1 MKQRKLLG
9 RGALL
14 ALAVLFIG
22 ITMLSSSALR
32 GWRLDLTENKLYTV
46 APGTQR
52 ILDALAEPVNLHF
65 FWSARTAGEYPALKN
80 YGTRVSEF
88 LQELAARSRGKLR
101 LAIIDPQPFSAEEDR
116 AAELGVEGVPIGA
129 GGETFFFGLAGTN
142 STDGREAIA
151 FFDPSKEEFL
161 EYDVAKLI
169 QQLGRPDKPVI
180 GWLSSLPMSG
190 SFDPMSGQAR
200 DPWYV
205 YAQAAELFTVRDLAP
220 DLTDIDADVD
230 VLVIVHPKSLPLAAQ
245 QAIDQFA
252 LRGGHLLVFVD
263 PLAEQDPGGA
273 GPDNP
278 LAAMAADRS
287 SQLGT
292 LLGAWGVDFNAREV
306 IGDLSYGMTVS
317 MRAGEAPTR
326 HIAILGLD
334 ATSLAADDVVTNGLG
349 AVNVATAGYLTP
361 RAGAD
366 TQFEPLLQSSAL
378 AAPLPVERI
387 AMLMDPASLQDGFEP
402 TGQRYALAGRLTG
415 HVKSAFP
422 DGAGPLRESAQPLN
436 LIVIADT
443 DLLADYLWLRDVP
456 PSFFGPRAKQAW
468 AHNGDLVW
476 NALDNLAGTADL
488 ISVRGRASYSRPFER
503 VDALRR
509 DAEGRLR
516 SKEQELEAQLTAT
529 EEKLVALQSQRQ
541 DQSGLILTPEQQ
553 REIERFEAEKLRI
566 RKELREVR
574 SGLNEDIRGLGNRIK
589 FVNIVLM
596 PAIFALIGLL
606 IAMWRRKRQ
615 AAILLVQRTARP

>member
-1 MKQRKLLG
+1 MKQRTLLG
-9 RGALL
+9 RSALL
-14 ALAVLFIG
+14 ALAMLFIG
-22 ITMLSSSALR
+22 ITVLSTWALR

-52 ILDALAEPVNLHF
+52 ILDALEEPVNLHY
-65 FWSARTAGEYPALKN
+65 FWSAKAAGEYPALKN

-88 LQELAARSRGKLR
+88 LQELAARSNGKLR
-101 LAIIDPQPFSAEEDR
+101 LSIVDPQPFSAEEDR

-142 STDGREAIA
+142 STDGRESIG

-169 QQLGRPDKPVI
+169 QQLGRPDKPVV
-180 GWLSSLPMSG
+180 GWLSSLPMGG
-190 SFDPMSGQAR
+190 SFDPMSGQTR
-200 DPWYV
+200 EPWYV
-205 YAQAAELFTVRDLAP
+205 YAQAAEMFTVRDLSP
-220 DLTDIDADVD
+220 DLTAIDADVD
-230 VLVIVHPKSLPLAAQ
+230 VLAIVHPKTLPLAAQ

-252 LRGGHLLVFVD
+252 LRGGRLLVFVD
-263 PLAEQDPGGA
+263 PLAEQDPGG
-273 GPDNP
+273 GSPDNP

-292 LLGAWGVDFNAREV
+292 LLGAWGVDFNVHEV
-306 IGDLSYGMTVS
+306 IGDLSYGMSVA

-334 ATSLAADDVVTNGLG
+334 STSLAADDVVTSGLG
-349 AVNVATAGYLTP
+349 TINLATSGYLTP
-361 RAGAD
+361 REGAA
-366 TQFEPLLQSSAL
+366 THFEPLLRSSAL
-378 AAPLPVERI
+378 AGPLPVERF

-402 TGQRYALAGRLTG
+402 TGQRYAFAARVTG
-415 HVKSAFP
+415 NIKSAFP
-422 DGAGPLRESAQPLN
+422 NGPGPLRESAQPLN
-436 LIVIADT
+436 LIVFADT

-456 PSFFGPRAKQAW
+456 PSFFGPRAMQAW

-488 ISVRGRASYSRPFER
+488 ISVRGRGSYSRPFER

-529 EEKLVALQSQRQ
+529 EEKLTALQSQRA

-553 REIERFEAEKLRI
+553 QEIERFEAEKLRI
-566 RKELREVR
+566 RKDLRDVR
-574 SGLNEDIRGLGNRIK
+574 LGLNEDIRQLGNRLK
-589 FVNIVLM
+589 FVNIVLV
-596 PAIFALIGLL
+596 PAIFAFIALL
-606 IAMWRRKRQ
+606 VALWRRKRQ
-615 AAILLVQRTARP
+615 AAILLVQRAARP